1 MISICIICKNEEQNI
16 EHCLKSFDN
25 IGYEIVVVD
34 TGSTDNTKEI
44 AMKYTANVY
53 DFEWRNDFA
62 VAKNFAISKASN
74 DFVMVI
80 DSDEYL
86 EQIDMKL
93 LESMLKDSSE
103 KVGRIQQRNIFH
115 RNEIEQENWEWI
127 NRIFSKKYFHY
138 EGRIHEQLVAVDG
151 NDKYETYQAPVTI
164 LHSGYDLSDVER
176 KKKAERNIS
185 LLNEELQQLILKYGN
200 LIENTFVRLK
210 CNDSLGCVNEL
221 LKVLMNHNESTHR
234 LQRDER
240 IPYVLYQLGKSY
252 YMAGNYHNACVYF
265 ECGLYFDLNPKL
277 EYVIDMVETYGYAL
291 LNSGQAK
298 QALFMENIYDE
309 FGETADFKFL
319 MGLIYM
325 NNERYKEAIGEFE
338 KATNMS
344 CSRTIG
350 TNSYLANYN
359 IGVIYECL
367 GDLKHAKEFYKKC
380 GEYALA
386 CRRLHELMSTRVK

>member
-62 VAKNFAISKASN
+62 AAKNYAISKAAN

-86 EQIDMKL
+86 EQIDVKL

-103 KVGRIQQRNIFH
+103 KVGRIQRRNIFH
-115 RNEIEQENWEWI
+115 QNEIEQENREWI
-127 NRIFSKKYFHY
+127 NRIFSKKHFHY
-138 EGRIHEQLVAVDG
+138 EGRIHEQLVTADG

-185 LLNEELQQLILKYGN
+185 LLNGELQQLILKYGN
-200 LIENTFVRLK
+200 IIQNTYVLSK
-210 CNDSLGCVNEL
+210 LNDSLDCVNEL
-221 LKVLMNHNESTHR
+221 LKVLMNDNESAHR

-252 YMAGNYHNACVYF
+252 YMAGNYQNACVYF

-325 NNERYKEAIGEFE
+325 NNERYKEAICEFE
-338 KATNMS
+338 KATSMS

-367 GDLKHAKEFYKKC
+367 GDLKHAKDFYKKC
-380 GEYALA
+380 GGYVLA
-386 CRRLHELMSTRVK
+386 CRRLDELMG